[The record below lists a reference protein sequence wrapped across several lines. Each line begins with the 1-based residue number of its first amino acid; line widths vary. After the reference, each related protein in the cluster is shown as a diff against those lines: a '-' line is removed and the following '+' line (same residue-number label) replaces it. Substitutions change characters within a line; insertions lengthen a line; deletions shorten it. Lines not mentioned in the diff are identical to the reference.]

1 MVGMTYNSGGKAARN
16 ADSLA
21 NRGCQYG
28 GSCGGNKKPG
38 IVTYGATWAR
48 GNMGNFLVRAP
59 NGCCIRNNNILFGQ
73 IFTTRSPVQYT
84 RARAGIVHGLAG
96 LG

>member
-1 MVGMTYNSGGKAARN
+1 MVGMVSCSGGKAAKN
-16 ADSLA
+16 VDSIA

-38 IVTYGATWAR
+38 IVTYGGSWPR

-59 NGCCIRNNNILFGQ
+59 QGCCSFNNSILFGQ
-73 IFTTRSPVQYT
+73 IFTNRNPVQYT
-84 RARAGIVHGLAG
+84 RARAGIVHGLSG
-96 LG
+96 MG

>member
-1 MVGMTYNSGGKAARN
+1 MVGMTSGSGNKSARN
-16 ADSLA
+16 VDSIT

-38 IVTYGATWAR
+38 IVTYGGSWPR
-48 GNMGNFLVRAP
+48 GNMGNFLKRAP
-59 NGCCIRNNNILFGQ
+59 QGCCKFNNSILFGQ
-73 IFTTRSPVQYT
+73 IFTTKNPVQYT
-84 RARAGIVHGLAG
+84 PARAGIVHGLSG